1 MVGNVL
7 TVSTVPIFNMPEG
20 VSLSKIL
27 VLAPQHLAK
36 FY

>member
-1 MVGNVL
+1 MVGSVL
-7 TVSTVPIFNMPEG
+7 TVSTVPIFNIPEG

-27 VLAPQHLAK
+27 VLVRRHLAK